1 MNDAKERI
9 KRKATTIVAGANPE
23 FEVGEVGMRY
33 ARDAWIGVDRD
44 PCPAGLESLFL
55 AGLAGCGGPHSA
67 TSTAKMWL

>member
-1 MNDAKERI
+1 M
-9 KRKATTIVAGANPE
+9 AGVNPE

-67 TSTAKMWL
+67 TSTAKNVAVAFIALEAAREL